1 MNNEECV
8 ETIETKYNKPIFEY
22 WDRVIIGWCKKFPS
36 KESGSAVAQF
46 YVWEVWT
53 IIDICTHHNSP
64 YEYCIILDDN
74 LWTQFDDMANKCVWI
89 EEKYLKEYD
98 DFEELEEEGYCC
110 PYYSRNLSNSE
121 LLNGLMSAYEDIIKN
136 DDDELSVSLAKEMIE
151 VIEKA
156 KKYDN
161 LNK

>member
-1 MNNEECV
+1 MTKKEGKLYNEPQF
-8 ETIETKYNKPIFEY
+8 TYG
-22 WDRVIIGWCKKFPS
+22 DRVEVLAPECYPNKDKDSILAS
-36 KESGSAVAQF
+36 F
-46 YVWEVWT
+46 YDWEVWT
-53 IIDICTHHNSP
+53 VVDVVQYTDYELPQYCVMLDEDLWSQYTDIK
-64 YEYCIILDDN
+64 
-74 LWTQFDDMANKCVWI
+74 NKCIRI

-121 LLNGLMSAYEDIIKN
+121 LLNGLISAYEDIIKN